1 MQKSIK
7 SLCMWKLQFI
17 KTNITC
23 HATCFSSSATGKIER
38 PENASKKGWFF
49 KIPKGRT
56 RQIPSPA
63 SVPEQTRPFGPHCG
77 CYNLSKSRPPSFRVL
92 CTPLI
97 IIIKVYHRMDIGI
110 YVHGYRLTISLEN
123 RIIFQE
129 SSHCDSIKTGP
140 EDIHMYDTY
149 IHGFH
154 SM

>member
-1 MQKSIK
+1 MLHASAHRQREKSKGQKTHLKRVDFSKFPREGQDK
-7 SLCMWKLQFI
+7 SLPLPL
-17 KTNITC
+17 
-23 HATCFSSSATGKIER
+23 SLRRLG
-38 PENASKKGWFF
+38 
-49 KIPKGRT
+49 
-56 RQIPSPA
+56 PSGLIA
-63 SVPEQTRPFGPHCG
+63 VVTTFQ
-77 CYNLSKSRPPSFRVL
+77 NLAPPSFRVL